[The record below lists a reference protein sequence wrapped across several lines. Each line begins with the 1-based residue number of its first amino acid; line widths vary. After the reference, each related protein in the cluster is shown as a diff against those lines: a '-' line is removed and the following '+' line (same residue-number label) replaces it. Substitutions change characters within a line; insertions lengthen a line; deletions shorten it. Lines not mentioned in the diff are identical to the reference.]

1 MRSRDPPTAGPGPT
15 IASRVSTSQPPLA
28 LAWRCASALGGASEG
43 RPARMQSCGQRRA
56 ATIGV
61 IQMSPNRSWAPRW
74 SRRPKRSLAIG
85 NFRPLQ
91 ALAATRG
98 STRSDVRFARSRC
111 GGGRRDRGA
120 SATSRAGLDVARRGE
135 RVPRSL

>member
-61 IQMSPNRSWAPRW
+61 IQMSPNRS
-74 SRRPKRSLAIG
+74 
-85 NFRPLQ
+85 
-91 ALAATRG
+91 
-98 STRSDVRFARSRC
+98 
-111 GGGRRDRGA
+111 
-120 SATSRAGLDVARRGE
+120 
-135 RVPRSL
+135 